1 METINSYEGWVGTDA
16 YDVNGDKI
24 GAIDAI
30 YYDDQTGR
38 PGVDGHS
45 HRVLRVEH
53 QLRPDRRCNG
63 S

>member
-1 METINSYEGWVGTDA
+1 MERRRPLQLIRERSMETINSYEGWVGTDA

-38 PGVDGHS
+38 P
-45 HRVLRVEH
+45 E
-53 QLRPDRRCNG
+53 
-63 S
+63 

>member
-1 METINSYEGWVGTDA
+1 METNSSYEGWVGTDA

-24 GAIDAI
+24 GGIDAI

-38 PGVDGHS
+38 PEWLAVRTGFFGRWH
-45 HRVLRVEH
+45 
-53 QLRPDRRCNG
+53 G